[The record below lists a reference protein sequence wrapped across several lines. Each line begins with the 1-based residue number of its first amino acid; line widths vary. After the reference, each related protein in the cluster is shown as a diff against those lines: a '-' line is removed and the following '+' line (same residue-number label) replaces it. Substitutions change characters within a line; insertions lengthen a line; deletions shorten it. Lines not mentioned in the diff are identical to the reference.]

1 MASTILYILKLWIF
15 ESKNAGDIYSK
26 IVNDYSKF
34 PLSKQKIL
42 EILSCM
48 RMIFAYYLKD
58 LYKIEDILSRNQMVK
73 FAVDESLFITY
84 NNMQY

>member
-15 ESKNAGDIYSK
+15 ESKNAGDKYSK

-34 PLSKQKIL
+34 PLSKHKIL

-48 RMIFAYYLKD
+48 RMIFQWYF
-58 LYKIEDILSRNQMVK
+58 KIEDISSS
-73 FAVDESLFITY
+73 ESNGQICC
-84 NNMQY
+84 